1 MQIGKIIRKYRKEQ
15 NMTQEEMANRLGVT
29 APAVNKWE
37 SGNSM
42 PDILLLAPIAR
53 LLGISLDTL
62 LSFHDEL
69 TSEQINHFI
78 YKADEQLK
86 NSTYEEAFQW
96 SKKIIEQYP
105 NCEELLLQLACIL
118 DAHRLTD
125 EVPDSEKYDDYIIH
139 CYTRALESENEM
151 TRNRAAD
158 SLFGFYYRKEQYHK
172 AEEYLSYFS
181 VQNPERK
188 RKQADIF
195 SKTGRIKDAYRAYE
209 ELLFSDY
216 QMISIVFHNL
226 YMLAMQDNNLK
237 KAHVLVEKQQKLADI
252 FDMGDYH
259 KSSCV
264 LELATE
270 EKDADTVIETMQ
282 EMLAGMETITDF
294 KKSPLYEHMDFKEAS
309 EEFLSQLK
317 ENLLKCFRDEET
329 YSFLKDDTRWKEL
342 IK

>member
-15 NMTQEEMANRLGVT
+15 NMTQEEMAIRLGVT

-69 TSEQINHFI
+69 TTEQINNFI

-86 NSTYEEAFQW
+86 NRTYEEAFQW

-105 NCEELLLQLACIL
+105 NCEELLLQLAILL
-118 DAHRLTD
+118 DARRLTV
-125 EVPDSEKYDDYIIH
+125 EVPDAEKYDDYIIH

-158 SLFGFYYRKEQYHK
+158 SLFGFYSRKEQYNK

-188 RKQADIF
+188 RKQADIY
-195 SKTGRIKDAYRAYE
+195 SKTGRIKDAYKAYE

-216 QMISIVFHNL
+216 QMVSTIFHNL

-237 KAHVLVEKQQKLADI
+237 KAHMLVDKQQKLADI

-259 KSSCV
+259 NISCV

-282 EMLAGMETITDF
+282 KMLAGIETITDC
-294 KKSPLYEHMDFKEAS
+294 KKSPLYEHLDFKETR
-309 EEFLSQLK
+309 EEFLSELK

-329 YSFLKDDTRWKEL
+329 YSFLKDDIRWKEL